1 MRFVKVSIFGALLT
15 VVSMLCGCGDG
26 CHKEHWGPWLET
38 VFSGEDAILFQRS
51 SGWNQYCNTVIA
63 SGSEDEYSKYE
74 YFLALSWEDSVRNV
88 TEPYEEWRA
97 KSKNPT
103 IYGTRAFPQ
112 MMANDYAVAIRDNGE
127 AFQTWLWR
135 WDGQIVEIG
144 GKWGEEWKSG
154 KTGAF
159 HNRLFIDKSYVDRD
173 VLYLSFSGGHSRA
186 EGWAPVF
193 YAQNLR
199 TGKASTLDVAFDV
212 DMKNNIKASERKLP
226 IFKCKLNGDSIKYIV
241 PVYGAGLWGPI
252 WGYVAVNDNGTDIYG
267 AYFSHEGETPGLG
280 AEIGNPKFQEQFNGK
295 SLYPDST
302 FKSISVMKAGQKP
315 TDGSEYVDA
324 ISGGTITSRGVQ
336 AMLKDCM
343 TPYDAFFKKLQ
354 SETK

>member
-26 CHKEHWGPWLET
+26 CHKEHWGPKLGR
-38 VFSGEDAILFQRS
+38 VFAGEEVALFVRS
-51 SGWNQYCNTVIA
+51 KGWDKYCNSVA
-63 SGSEDEYSKYE
+63 SGSEDEYSRYE

-212 DMKNNIKASERKLP
+212 DTRSWNDFLVV
-226 IFKCKLNGDSIKYIV
+226 DSVLYGVAILSHDTGV
-241 PVYGAGLWGPI
+241 VYRIDGSVRDSVFLDLAVL
-252 WGYVAVNDNGTDIYG
+252 GYADAV
-267 AYFSHEGETPGLG
+267 
-280 AEIGNPKFQEQFNGK
+280 KFQVEDLTAALFKEEKGIGVRVFETTK
-295 SLYPDST
+295 GGLLSAADLSVLEWSDST
-302 FKSISVMKAGQKP
+302 RW
-315 TDGSEYVDA
+315 VD
-324 ISGGTITSRGVQ
+324 IDVSQLLVEHEITADNELV
-336 AMLKDCM
+336 LKTRTRNVNYGDWS
-343 TPYDAFFKKLQ
+343 KW
-354 SETK
+354 